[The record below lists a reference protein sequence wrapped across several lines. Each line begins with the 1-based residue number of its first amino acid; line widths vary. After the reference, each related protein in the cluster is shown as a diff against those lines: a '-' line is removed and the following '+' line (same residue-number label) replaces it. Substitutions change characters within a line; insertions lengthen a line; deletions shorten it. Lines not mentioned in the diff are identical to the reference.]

1 MEGYGPATS
10 QVERLLAR
18 VGSITLDEAV
28 DLYEAYAARMLIH
41 GWDAERL
48 ALARARRAA
57 SSGGLAEEYDRAR
70 HDAATAWRHALP
82 DDRGPWLFVGRAI
95 ANAGGEL
102 VVHRTLDEKHVQ
114 MLIGPWRMAMGSLEP
129 VGPGISTFAA
139 AGVP

>member
-1 MEGYGPATS
+1 MEEYGPATS
-10 QVERLLAR
+10 HVQRLLAR
-18 VGSITLDEAV
+18 VGSMTLHEAV

-48 ALARARRAA
+48 ALARARRTA
-57 SSGGLAEEYDRAR
+57 SSAGLADEYDRAR

-82 DDRGPWLFVGRAI
+82 EDRGPWLFVGRAI

-102 VVHRTLDEKHVQ
+102 VVHRSLDEKHVQ
-114 MLIGPWRMAMGSLEP
+114 MLVGPWKMAMGSLEP